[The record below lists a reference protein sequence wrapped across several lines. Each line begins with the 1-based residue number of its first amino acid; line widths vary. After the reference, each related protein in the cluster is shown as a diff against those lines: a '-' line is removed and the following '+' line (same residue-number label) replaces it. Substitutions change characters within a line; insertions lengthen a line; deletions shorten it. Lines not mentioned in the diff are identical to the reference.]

1 MVGKHAP
8 VSADYQ
14 PDNSLNTFQPTRS
27 KSVPDIRESKTEVKF
42 QRYRSRVYNSTL
54 QFPCPSAFCVNP
66 IGSHPQLS
74 SQSSGC
80 IFGGQVFT
88 PASSQEK
95 YRTTRVSISTRF
107 SRPHEFEDLQKSH
120 LRRSTEFFYSPQL
133 KLTHKRVETNRSPQ
147 HESEL
152 CSTSTGLTNILDAQ
166 PQDLSPSTVDLTLIK
181 DPEETSMAV
190 PTQYDI
196 EHQLNGHDN
205 HAVVITTRAASFS
218 DLKRKFEDANTMY
231 LPKDLSLLKERP
243 GPVRRVRRSQSIGTL
258 KSRPRSAVYEPLSP
272 IKRPESLRSLSLE
285 GDSPTKTRSGYS
297 RSIVRERT
305 RNPREKE
312 ERWSMPQATRCSN
325 GYSPTKRKLVGINR
339 NTSPRSV
346 NRAAGC
352 NDWPDGI
359 FTKSGDVY
367 KRINNNG
374 ISYIIPTSPEPMGY
388 PRSIDYRKG
397 QLTVDCSDYYTLR
410 SPSPRMRDRPSPCLN
425 YSYLEHIDRSGQKP
439 YRSVN
444 LSEWK
449 GIPVERKYA
458 SCLNLSRPESY
469 RVKRYS
475 VPRAGL
481 REEDAWKVR
490 AQEISGG
497 RKRIHTVRGSY
508 SPVRTHSPPRL
519 IPGNLEE
526 TTEREVRERVA
537 LTDRRRLSPRHTNY
551 LVPSPPPFPCYLPQ
565 DGIDETSISQKFD
578 SNIALFEQLAVESKR
593 EALCSKCS
601 GCCIHS
607 PGSRQQHPPRR
618 LFSTRR
624 TQTDPTYP
632 PNGGTQPM
640 KYRVDRGGFDRYYGN
655 GTVEVI
661 RSPGGK
667 MFSRG
672 FDPYPSP

>member
-8 VSADYQ
+8 ISADYQ
-14 PDNSLNTFQPTRS
+14 PDSSLSTFQPTRS
-27 KSVPDIRESKTEVKF
+27 KSVPDIREVKTETEF
-42 QRYRSRVYNSTL
+42 QRFQSRIYNSTL
-54 QFPCPSAFCVNP
+54 QFPVPSALFATP
-66 IGSHPQLS
+66 ISPHPQPS
-74 SQSSGC
+74 SQSSGP

-88 PASSQEK
+88 PANSQEK
-95 YRTTRVSISTRF
+95 YLTARVSISTHF

-120 LRRSTEFFYSPQL
+120 LRRSTELFYCPQL
-133 KLTHKRVETNRSPQ
+133 KLIHKRVETNKSPQ
-147 HESEL
+147 PESEL
-152 CSTSTGLTNILDAQ
+152 CSTSTGLTNILVAQ
-166 PQDLSPSTVDLTLIK
+166 PQDLSPSTEDLTLTK
-181 DPEETSMAV
+181 DPEESSMAV

-196 EHQLNGHDN
+196 EHQLNGHNN
-205 HAVVITTRAASFS
+205 HAVVITNRAASFN

-243 GPVRRVRRSQSIGTL
+243 GPIRRDRRSQSIGTL

-285 GDSPTKTRSGYS
+285 GDSPTKTRSGFS
-297 RSIVRERT
+297 KSNVREKR
-305 RNPREKE
+305 RNPREIGQ
-312 ERWSMPQATRCSN
+312 RWSMPQTSRCSD

-359 FTKSGDVY
+359 FTKAGDVY
-367 KRINNNG
+367 KRINNHG
-374 ISYIIPTSPEPMGY
+374 ISYIIPTSPELVGY

-397 QLTVDCSDYYTLR
+397 QLTVDCSDHYTMR

-449 GIPVERKYA
+449 GIPAERKYS
-458 SCLNLSRPESY
+458 SCLNLSRPEAY
-469 RVKRYS
+469 LVKRYS

-481 REEDAWKVR
+481 SEEDSWKIR

-508 SPVRTHSPPRL
+508 SPVRLYSPPRL

-526 TTEREVRERVA
+526 TTEREVRDRVA
-537 LTDRRRLSPRHTNY
+537 LTGRRRPSPKQDY
-551 LVPSPPPFPCYLPQ
+551 PIPSPPPFSCYLPQ

-607 PGSRQQHPPRR
+607 PGSRQLYPSRR

-624 TQTDPTYP
+624 TQTDRSYP
-632 PNGGTQPM
+632 SNEGIQSM